1 MEKGHLP
8 MHDALVN
15 IMINKQHS
23 FLYNVKKVN
32 VDENPWL
39 PRIPINVVS
48 NIIKSE
54 GLYNITYKKYVN
66 ASGYEAIYI
75 HKAKKVKTTK

>member
-1 MEKGHLP
+1 
-8 MHDALVN
+8 
-15 IMINKQHS
+15 
-23 FLYNVKKVN
+23 VN